1 MHKIYHA
8 KSNNVPLE
16 QLDQDRQWIFDHF
29 KDCEYIQHIK
39 GEQYQPDKIQKAEL
53 VIVST
58 PNHDDHVGRGVTGE
72 ILMML
77 DKIPVIQLKE
87 NKDGGLDPV
96 FIKGIQIMNETKWDE
111 RHAIIYL
118 GNIAEYLENS

>member
-1 MHKIYHA
+1 
-8 KSNNVPLE
+8 
-16 QLDQDRQWIFDHF
+16 
-29 KDCEYIQHIK
+29 
-39 GEQYQPDKIQKAEL
+39 
-53 VIVST
+53 
-58 PNHDDHVGRGVTGE
+58 VTGE
-72 ILMML
+72 ILTML